1 MAAPPPK
8 SLQSDGFQGED
19 PEVAARA
26 IADRLASL
34 GMLVASVAHEVN
46 NPITYVLGNLGELAR
61 LTTAM
66 RETIASYREQV
77 GRNNPSVAV
86 AEAKIDQAGGLD
98 LLDELFADTFEG
110 AIRIRDLVRE
120 LLNLS
125 RPSERAALLNVHE
138 ILESTLRL
146 ASRQIVSVA
155 TLERDYQA
163 TQWVHGDRAQL
174 GGVFLNLL
182 TNAVQACDPPDPET
196 QRIRICTRDTPDGVE
211 LHFHDSGHGVP
222 TEDRETLF
230 SPFFTTKA
238 PGQGTG
244 LGLYISQQIVKQH
257 GGTIDFRSQEGGGT
271 LFTVQLPG
279 QGDDATPLP
288 PGLSRGS

>member
-1 MAAPPPK
+1 
-8 SLQSDGFQGED
+8 
-19 PEVAARA
+19 
-26 IADRLASL
+26 
-34 GMLVASVAHEVN
+34 
-46 NPITYVLGNLGELAR
+46 
-61 LTTAM
+61 M

-77 GRNNPSVAV
+77 GGNNPAV
-86 AEAKIDQAGGLD
+86 AMSEAKIDQAGGLD
-98 LLDELFADTFEG
+98 VLEELFADTFEG

-125 RPSERAALLNVHE
+125 RPSERASLLNVHE

-146 ASRQIVSVA
+146 ANRQIVSVA

-163 TQWVHGDRAQL
+163 TMWVYGDRAQL

-182 TNAVQACDPPDPET
+182 TNAVQACEPPDPES
-196 QRIRICTRDTPDGVE
+196 QLIRICTRDAPDGVE
-211 LHFHDSGHGVP
+211 LHFHDSGRGVP
-222 TEDRETLF
+222 TEDRDTLF

-238 PGQGTG
+238 PGKGTG

-271 LFTVQLPG
+271 LFVVRLPG

-288 PGLSRGS
+288 PGLRRGS